1 MKEELM
7 ILKILRQLLK
17 VQTDQLLAL
26 LKMLPA
32 DLPVKEEEEIW
43 LHTNEVM
50 LIFQKT
56 RKTIYNWRKSGH
68 LRYRVNG
75 GTCYYLKKD
84 VYAIMKKEPGG

>member
-1 MKEELM
+1 MKEELL

-17 VQTDQLLAL
+17 VQTDQLIAL
-26 LKMLPA
+26 LKMMPV
-32 DLPVKEEEEIW
+32 DLPVKEEEDIW

-50 LIFQKT
+50 QIFQKT

-68 LRYRVNG
+68 LRFRVNG

-84 VYAIMKKEPGG
+84 VYSILGKGP